1 MIILGSDIW
10 LCACLC
16 LCQMR
21 QNHKL
26 GKPYWKALFYQDN
39 EIQLH
44 FSRKWLQ
51 ITLPHPTKLK

>member
-44 FSRKWLQ
+44 FSRKWL
-51 ITLPHPTKLK
+51 